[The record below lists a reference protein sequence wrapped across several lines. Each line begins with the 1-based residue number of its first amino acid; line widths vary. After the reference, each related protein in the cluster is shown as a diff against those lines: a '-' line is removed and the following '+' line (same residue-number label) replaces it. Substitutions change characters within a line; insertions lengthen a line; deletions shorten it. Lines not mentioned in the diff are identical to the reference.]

1 MTGSAELRIFVR
13 KEFSFPFRQERR
25 DDGIERFVRV
35 VPAARATAHAG
46 FGGVG
51 ASGVAVAVPGP
62 QRRDVRVAAVGGGGG
77 DGGAG
82 GDRAA
87 ARRGSVFAA
96 LRMRRPLRL
105 VSHGRRFRRCCGARH
120 RARPLLA
127 LLREDHPRA
136 AVGSSARHVAGA
148 V

>member
-1 MTGSAELRIFVR
+1 M
-13 KEFSFPFRQERR
+13 
-25 DDGIERFVRV
+25 

-46 FGGVG
+46 IGGFGATGVT
-51 ASGVAVAVPGP
+51 VAIPGP
-62 QRRDVRVAAVGGGGG
+62 RRRDLRVAAGGGGGG